1 MRLLTLVLLL
11 FALPTQAAE
20 PYTLD
25 NWRVLDGDTIAAERL
40 NIPFGVCLTDVTM
53 RMADYDAWETSFR
66 RSTVDVT
73 GEEIR
78 RGKVAAKD
86 LEELLKQNSFRVL
99 PGDTKKPRDVYG
111 RLLVKIEV
119 KLNNEWT
126 SLAKWMTEKGHTR
139 K

>member
-1 MRLLTLVLLL
+1 MKYLGIFLLL
-11 FALPTQAAE
+11 FVPEIQAAE

-53 RMADYDAWETSFR
+53 RMSDYDAWESSFR
-66 RSTVDVT
+66 RATVNVT
-73 GEEIR
+73 SEEIKL
-78 RGKVAAKD
+78 GKIATKD
-86 LEELLKQNSFRVL
+86 LEELLKANSFRVL

-119 KLNNEWT
+119 KINNEWI